1 MHERMHVHG
10 GCRRDYSLTGRTVPA
25 LTDALPG
32 PAALETHARVL
43 CSLLCPSGGRAVR
56 CSGRPG
62 GDGARSVTHP
72 WPDAGRFLLAGSGR
86 PAARAGVREGTSG
99 DYGGLGGALRSGTRA
114 GGRSRRAR
122 WALAAVGLAGALTL
136 TACGGD
142 GDGGSDDSAG
152 TPTPSVTRTADSG
165 GGTGGTGG
173 SDGAPAG
180 DLQGSWLTTA
190 DGKAVVLMVN
200 GDEAALFATGGTVC
214 SGHGQGRR
222 RRRRD
227 PRPEVPDRRRRPHEG
242 NGDVGRRKVPHGHLG
257 RRGRR
262 GNVHEGRGRQPAPGL
277 PTEGLGS

>member
-1 MHERMHVHG
+1 MEHF
-10 GCRRDYSLTGRTVPA
+10 
-25 LTDALPG
+25 G
-32 PAALETHARVL
+32 PARAR
-43 CSLLCPSGGRAVR
+43 
-56 CSGRPG
+56 
-62 GDGARSVTHP
+62 
-72 WPDAGRFLLAGSGR
+72 
-86 PAARAGVREGTSG
+86 
-99 DYGGLGGALRSGTRA
+99 

-136 TACGGD
+136 TACGDD

-200 GDEAALFATGGTVC
+200 GEEAALFVTGGTVC
-214 SGHGQGRR
+214 SGTAKGDG
-222 RRRRD
+222 D
-227 PRPEVPDRRRRPHEG
+227 ATLTLTCPTGDGDRTKGTVESVDGSSLTVTWEG
-242 NGDVGRRKVPHGHLG
+242 AAGTETYTKA
-257 RRGRR
+257 
-262 GNVHEGRGRQPAPGL
+262 EGGSLPPGL

>member
-1 MHERMHVHG
+1 MTTEASVEHF
-10 GCRRDYSLTGRTVPA
+10 
-25 LTDALPG
+25 G
-32 PAALETHARVL
+32 PARAR
-43 CSLLCPSGGRAVR
+43 
-56 CSGRPG
+56 
-62 GDGARSVTHP
+62 
-72 WPDAGRFLLAGSGR
+72 
-86 PAARAGVREGTSG
+86 
-99 DYGGLGGALRSGTRA
+99 

-214 SGHGQGRR
+214 SGTVKGDG
-222 RRRRD
+222 D
-227 PRPEVPDRRRRPHEG
+227 AALALKCPTGDGDRTKGTVTSVDGKSLTVTWDGAAGEETYTKAEG
-242 NGDVGRRKVPHGHLG
+242 GSLP
-257 RRGRR
+257 
-262 GNVHEGRGRQPAPGL
+262 PGL